1 MVPYDMWLCGKRL
14 IRRQSKLSY
23 QYLSRLL
30 IMRTKINRK
39 EAFNVKG
46 INGEIYL

>member
-1 MVPYDMWLCGKRL
+1 MISYDMWLCEKRL
-14 IRRQSKLSY
+14 TKKQSKLSY

-30 IMRTKINRK
+30 IMRTKINHK
-39 EAFNVKG
+39 EAFDVKG